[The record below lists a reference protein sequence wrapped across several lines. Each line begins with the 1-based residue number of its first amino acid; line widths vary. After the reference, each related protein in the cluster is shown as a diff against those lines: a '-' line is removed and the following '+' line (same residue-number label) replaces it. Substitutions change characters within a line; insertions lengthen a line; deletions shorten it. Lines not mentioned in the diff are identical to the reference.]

1 MGTAMNDE
9 TSTASLAPPS
19 RWSPTS
25 TIGVAVVSFL
35 VFVVV
40 QLTAVGI
47 VIAKTHP
54 EYFQTLGEA
63 VRGQVTQATAAAV
76 ALKVTDEVS
85 TAPYLLLYAVVGDG
99 GMILGAIA
107 LSRRWLGAT
116 PRDLGFTRF
125 EAKYLGIGIA
135 AGIGLTIVSDVC
147 ASIQA
152 KFFGPHTENVLQLM
166 MTHKGLLNFCLDLLS
181 VAIIA
186 PLAEEYL
193 FRGVLFNGLAQ
204 WMPAAWA
211 AIVSG
216 VLFAC
221 AHFDRWSIFPLAA
234 IGVGLALLYRRYGS
248 LWPNIVAHATIN
260 TLALIAVYYVPRL
273 AT

>member
-1 MGTAMNDE
+1 MTDE
-9 TSTASLAPPS
+9 TNTASLAPS
-19 RWSPTS
+19 ARWSPTS
-25 TIGVAVVSFL
+25 MIGVAIVSFL
-35 VFVVV
+35 IFVVV

-63 VRGQVTQATAAAV
+63 VRGQVTQAAATAV
-76 ALKVTDEVS
+76 AQKVTDEVS
-85 TAPYLLLYAVVGDG
+85 TAPYLLLYAIVGDG
-99 GMILGAIA
+99 GMILGAIW
-107 LSRRWLGAT
+107 LGRRWLGAT
-116 PRDLGFTRF
+116 PRDVGFTRF
-125 EAKYLGIGIA
+125 AARDIGIGVA
-135 AGIGLTIVSDVC
+135 AGLGLTIVSDVC

-152 KFFGPHTENVLQLM
+152 KFFGPHTENVMQIM
-166 MTHKGLLNFCLDLLS
+166 QTHKGFPNFVLDLLS

-204 WMPAAWA
+204 WMSAGWA

-221 AHFDRWSIFPLAA
+221 AHFDKWSIFPLAA
-234 IGVGLALLYRRYGS
+234 IGVGLALLYRRTGS
-248 LWPNIVAHATIN
+248 LWPNIIAHATIN
-260 TLALIAVYYVPRL
+260 TLALVAVYYIPKL